1 MRDRALPAS
10 IWLPHLCGDGRSVAQ
25 SSAHCLGSR
34 CPPAG
39 AADGNMVSY
48 IARASRIKRARSRS
62 DFGMN
67 RTTSP
72 NLLSKTGT
80 LRQHMLTTCQTIRPS
95 LEARDQ
101 RSPERRQAR
110 RPRRLRTSMKSA
122 LPIALWLTL
131 ALCSPA
137 FAQLAPAA
145 PAEMISNYRLQHG
158 EGRVTPDST
167 LNRIA
172 HDQADAMASK
182 DVLDHGVLGPFSSR
196 VAASKAERAAE
207 NIAYGHDGFAK
218 TLGQWIDSPE
228 HRKNLLMHGAS
239 KVGVASAKST
249 TSGRT
254 YWAMVIAGG
263 YERSRPP
270 PRPAKPPTSH
280 HAERP
285 CRIKLLGLCL

>member
-1 MRDRALPAS
+1 
-10 IWLPHLCGDGRSVAQ
+10 
-25 SSAHCLGSR
+25 
-34 CPPAG
+34 
-39 AADGNMVSY
+39 MVSY

-62 DFGMN
+62 DFDIN

-72 NLLSKTGT
+72 NTLSKTGT
-80 LRQHMLTTCQTIRPS
+80 IRQPSMRTSCQSIRPS
-95 LEARDQ
+95 LEARD
-101 RSPERRQAR
+101 RKSADR
-110 RPRRLRTSMKSA
+110 RPARRLRTAMKSA
-122 LPIALWLTL
+122 LPICLWLTL

-137 FAQLAPAA
+137 LAQQAPAA

-172 HDQADAMASK
+172 HEQAAAMASK
-182 DVLDHGVLGPFSSR
+182 NVLDHGVLGPFSSR
-196 VAASKAERAAE
+196 VASSQSERAAE
-207 NIAYGHDGFAK
+207 NIAYGYDNFPK

-239 KVGVASAKST
+239 KVGVASAKSA

-263 YERSRPP
+263 YERSRLPS
-270 PRPAKPPTSH
+270 RTAKPPASR
-280 HAERP
+280 HAERA